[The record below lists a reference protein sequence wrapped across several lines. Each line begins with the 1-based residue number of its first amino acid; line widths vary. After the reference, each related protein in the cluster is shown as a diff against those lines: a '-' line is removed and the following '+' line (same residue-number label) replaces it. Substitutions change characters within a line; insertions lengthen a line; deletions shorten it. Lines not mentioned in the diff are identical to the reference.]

1 VNQMS
6 GLTPIRELIAQTW
19 QCIGESL
26 HVMRRRSIRAAR
38 SSKGTTVQSK
48 DDLARWFKMRTTTD
62 YSEYRN

>member
-1 VNQMS
+1 
-6 GLTPIRELIAQTW
+6 
-19 QCIGESL
+19 
-26 HVMRRRSIRAAR
+26 VMRRRSIRAAR